1 MEMFL
6 MVACMSVL
14 GLALCAMAF
23 GAANRPEETAAEQPA
38 VQPHMAKPQ
47 ARFFVEPM
55 ARPRVPVEA
64 LLAQIEMH
72 VRLEQAAAES
82 FVEYPTS
89 ALLHSKTS
97 SPFLN

>member
-6 MVACMSVL
+6 MIVCMSVL
-14 GLALCAMAF
+14 ALAMAAVAF
-23 GAANRPEETAAEQPA
+23 GAATRPERTEPRISAQPQA
-38 VQPHMAKPQ
+38 PKPA

-55 ARPRVPVEA
+55 AQPRVPLEA
-64 LLAQIEMH
+64 LLAQIENH

-82 FVEYPTS
+82 FVEFPTP

-97 SPFLN
+97 SPFVN